1 MTSTELREKLDKALA
16 NVEKRKATIEKH
28 KALAEKKLKKLE
40 DNGWKAGLEDTS
52 LFRGNYEALT
62 AISDYKWKLEDIKGA
77 TEKLEEAEE
86 IAKNWEA
93 RYNKQLDT
101 ELKIATEV
109 PEAFKE
115 ARAKLVESWVAF
127 DIVSRDR
134 MLEKRRELEYKEF
147 RKLYKYSEE
156 ESLKHTDEEFRKI
169 EEREADLWLLN
180 LYNRVKDI
188 TGEVTDCSGVTWGGK
203 CLDGY
208 VEGKNGRAIV
218 ETIEAG
224 GYNIQRWHLRV
235 LVKECK

>member
-1 MTSTELREKLDKALA
+1 MNNNS
-16 NVEKRKATIEKH
+16 NNN
-28 KALAEKKLKKLE
+28 
-40 DNGWKAGLEDTS
+40 DN
-52 LFRGNYEALT
+52 N
-62 AISDYKWKLEDIKGA
+62 DYYDDD
-77 TEKLEEAEE
+77 KLEEKKV
-86 IAKNWEA
+86 ILKNWEA
-93 RYNKQLDT
+93 RYNKQLET

-115 ARAKLVESWVAF
+115 ARAKLVESWVAY
-127 DIVSRDR
+127 DIEARNR
-134 MLEKRRELEYKEF
+134 MYEKRRELEYKEF
-147 RKLYKYSEE
+147 RKLYKYSED

-208 VEGKNGRAIV
+208 GEGKKGRAIV
-218 ETIEAG
+218 ETIGAG